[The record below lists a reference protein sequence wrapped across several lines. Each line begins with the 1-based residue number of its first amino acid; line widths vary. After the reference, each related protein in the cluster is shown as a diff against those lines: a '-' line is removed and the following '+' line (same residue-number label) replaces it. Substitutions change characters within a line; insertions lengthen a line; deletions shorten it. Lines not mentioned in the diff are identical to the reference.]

1 MQNALILCRFLHF
14 AAVLLLFG
22 SCLFR
27 TGLFRVQLKTVDT
40 AALDTKL
47 TWCARALI
55 PLALVSGV
63 LLLVFIAASMAGS
76 WQEGFDPNTLAL
88 VLKQTFFGKVWSVH
102 LLLNALLLVGVVS
115 PRRSSPTLRLI
126 LAALLLAT
134 LAPVGHGAMFDGTLG
149 ELMILN
155 QLVHLYGVGAWLGG
169 LLLLSLLM
177 ANSAPANHVLPLLLR
192 FSGVGYGFVALI
204 ITTGLINVRV
214 MSGALWP
221 EPALSGFGLILLI
234 KVCLVLCMLLLALF
248 NRLLLNH
255 HAQQFNVL
263 RTSIAVECLFG
274 LLAVAAVSLLGTLPP
289 MLAT

>member
-1 MQNALILCRFLHF
+1 
-14 AAVLLLFG
+14 
-22 SCLFR
+22 
-27 TGLFRVQLKTVDT
+27 
-40 AALDTKL
+40 
-47 TWCARALI
+47 
-55 PLALVSGV
+55 
-63 LLLVFIAASMAGS
+63 
-76 WQEGFDPNTLAL
+76 
-88 VLKQTFFGKVWSVH
+88 
-102 LLLNALLLVGVVS
+102 
-115 PRRSSPTLRLI
+115 
-126 LAALLLAT
+126 
-134 LAPVGHGAMFDGTLG
+134 MFDGTLG

-177 ANSAPANHVLPLLLR
+177 VNSAPANHVLPLLLR
-192 FSGVGYGFVALI
+192 FSGVGYGLVALI

-255 HAQQFNVL
+255 HAHQFNVL

-289 MLAT
+289 MLAS